1 MLEFMAM
8 ILLPA
13 VPEGT
18 KEWRSG
24 RKSGERGVKM
34 VRNVTRLQGLALRYW
49 EWENVPEKTQNE
61 FHAKDATI
69 AKRASTSLSFSRIAF
84 QELA

>member
-1 MLEFMAM
+1 MKPMRMMLEFMAM
-8 ILLPA
+8 ILPLA

-34 VRNVTRLQGLALRYW
+34 VRNVTRLQGYKVWLFAIGSGEMFR
-49 EWENVPEKTQNE
+49 KRHGMSFTQR
-61 FHAKDATI
+61 T
-69 AKRASTSLSFSRIAF
+69 
-84 QELA
+84 

>member
-34 VRNVTRLQGLALRYW
+34 VRNVTRLQGYKVTRLQGYKVTKLQGYKVTRW
-49 EWENVPEKTQNE
+49 NRKPLN
-61 FHAKDATI
+61 
-69 AKRASTSLSFSRIAF
+69 LNSRGCH
-84 QELA
+84 QEVC